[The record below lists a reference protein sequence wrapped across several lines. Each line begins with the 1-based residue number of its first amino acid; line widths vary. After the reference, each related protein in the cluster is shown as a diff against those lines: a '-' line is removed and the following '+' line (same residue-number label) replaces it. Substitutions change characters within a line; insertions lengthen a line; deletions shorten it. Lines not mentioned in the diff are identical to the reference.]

1 MEAVPKLFSGEA
13 TKSQKEIVVTG
24 ASRGIGKGIAEM
36 LVSEGHHVIGVSRS
50 QIPEISGLTQITC
63 DLSEIDRLS
72 SLWQQIVVH
81 TDKIDTVILNAGMG
95 HIHKIEN
102 ECFAN
107 CLKVMN
113 INFFSA
119 YLLAKEAVLYWQS
132 RKNSGHIIFVGSQ
145 AGLPGNGQAYNSLY
159 SASKAAIHSLVGS
172 LSRELGPNIRVNAI
186 APGDVM
192 TELAMKSASK
202 FVSLSGKFDTVE
214 EYLAEISNR
223 SILLRWVWPARL
235 PKRST
240 T

>member
-113 INFFSA
+113 INFF
-119 YLLAKEAVLYWQS
+119 LL
-132 RKNSGHIIFVGSQ
+132 I
-145 AGLPGNGQAYNSLY
+145 Y
-159 SASKAAIHSLVGS
+159 S
-172 LSRELGPNIRVNAI
+172 
-186 APGDVM
+186 
-192 TELAMKSASK
+192 
-202 FVSLSGKFDTVE
+202 
-214 EYLAEISNR
+214 
-223 SILLRWVWPARL
+223 
-235 PKRST
+235 PKRLFCIGKAGKIPGILFLSALKPDCPVMDRLIIACIQPAKPLFIPW
-240 T
+240 